1 MNEQNDNL
9 SSDNAVGKNRN
20 PDRKE
25 PKQISFRVSESEY
38 EKLKA
43 SAETLNMSVASFVK
57 KKAQGSR
64 LVAPK
69 LDKESRQSIVKG
81 LGTMGGNI
89 NQIAKWFNQ
98 HKEQAVNLPEQK
110 YDELINGFNSVKKEL
125 HEIWQQ
131 LK

>member
-1 MNEQNDNL
+1 MSEHDNNLANDL
-9 SSDNAVGKNRN
+9 HVGESRKPN
-20 PDRKE
+20 RKE

-38 EKLKA
+38 EKLRS
-43 SAETLNMSVASFVK
+43 SAETLNMSVPNFVK

-69 LDKESRQSIVKG
+69 LDKETRQSIVKD
-81 LGTMGGNI
+81 LGTMGANV

-110 YDELINGFNSVKKEL
+110 YDDLINQFDDFKKEL

>member
-1 MNEQNDNL
+1 MSEQNTFVA
-9 SSDNAVGKNRN
+9 SDETVGRN
-20 PDRKE
+20 HKPNRKE

-38 EKLKA
+38 LKLKQ
-43 SAETLNMSVASFVK
+43 SAETLNMSVPAFVK

-131 LK
+131 LN

>member
-1 MNEQNDNL
+1 MSEHDNNLASDL
-9 SSDNAVGKNRN
+9 SVGGNRKPN
-20 PDRKE
+20 RKE

-38 EKLKA
+38 EKLRS
-43 SAETLNMSVASFVK
+43 SAETLNMSVPTFVK

-69 LDKESRQSIVKG
+69 LDKETRQSIVKD
-81 LGTMGGNI
+81 LGSMGANV

-110 YDELINGFNSVKKEL
+110 YDDLIKQFDDFKKEL